1 MTNPT
6 HDDSLASG
14 QSGTADEAVMVE
26 ALRLAESTGRMGNV
40 PVGAIAVH
48 KGRVIARAG
57 NLRETLQDPTAH
69 AEVLAVR
76 AAARA
81 LGTWR
86 LEDVTLYVTLE
97 PCAMCAGAILSA
109 RVGRLVYGTPEHRT
123 GAVASTCTLL
133 EGQAIA
139 VKSGVCEDA
148 SASLLR
154 TFFDGLRARGKDGPL
169 RHGGGRTGAGGLW
182 ET

>member
-1 MTNPT
+1 M
-6 HDDSLASG
+6 A
-14 QSGTADEAVMVE
+14 E

-48 KGRVIARAG
+48 EGRVIARAG

-123 GAVASTCTLL
+123 GAVASTGNLL
-133 EGQAIA
+133 EGHAIT
-139 VKSGVCEDA
+139 VESGVCEEA

-154 TFFDGLRARGKDGPL
+154 TFFDGLRARMKESTRNRDGNDDL
-169 RHGGGRTGAGGLW
+169 
-182 ET
+182 